1 MVDPKMHL
9 YIDNGRDGVGGE
21 SQLCDYR
28 DFVDG
33 IEAYWADKD
42 MRVRHGQKA
51 RAYILKNYK
60 WSDIG
65 DKLYS
70 ICKTVC
76 GHPIEDKPQSKET
89 VEEVLSLDT
98 LAARTKTL
106 QKTPTNIKER
116 LRQKLKKKQ
125 AQANKINTDSSENI
139 DIKSLLEL
147 KDKIDRL
154 IEAKQA

>member
-1 MVDPKMHL
+1 MVDPKLHL

-42 MRVRHGQKA
+42 LRERHGQRA
-51 RAYILKNYK
+51 RENILKNYK
-60 WSDIG
+60 WSAIG
-65 DKLYS
+65 DKLYG

-76 GHPIEDKPQSKET
+76 GHPIEVKPAEV
-89 VEEVLSLDT
+89 VEEVISLDT
-98 LAARTKTL
+98 LTVPAKP
-106 QKTPTNIKER
+106 QPKTPPSNIKER

-125 AQANKINTDSSENI
+125 AQANKVNADNTENI

-154 IEAKQA
+154 IEAKQT